1 MKKSE
6 ANNSAFE
13 ARISKFINSSSMRSK
28 RKQEWSEKRKYLM
41 AKTKEV
47 FSESSDME
55 RNDCEANQ
63 SIEEDEEGFI
73 NSEGSLLS
81 QRRYS

>member
-1 MKKSE
+1 
-6 ANNSAFE
+6 
-13 ARISKFINSSSMRSK
+13 MRSK

-63 SIEEDEEGFI
+63 SIEEDEE
-73 NSEGSLLS
+73 NDNYTEV
-81 QRRYS
+81 

>member
-1 MKKSE
+1 
-6 ANNSAFE
+6 
-13 ARISKFINSSSMRSK
+13 MRSK

-63 SIEEDEEGFI
+63 SQSIEEDEE
-73 NSEGSLLS
+73 NDD
-81 QRRYS
+81 YTKV

>member
-1 MKKSE
+1 LKKSE

-28 RKQEWSEKRKYLM
+28 RKQEWSEKRKNLM

-47 FSESSDME
+47 ISESSDLE
-55 RNDCEANQ
+55 RNDGEPDQNQ
-63 SIEEDEEGFI
+63 SIGEDEDDYT
-73 NSEGSLLS
+73 
-81 QRRYS
+81 QV

>member
-1 MKKSE
+1 LKKSE

-63 SIEEDEEGFI
+63 SQSIEEDEE
-73 NSEGSLLS
+73 NDNYTEV
-81 QRRYS
+81 